1 MAQQLSPPPPAP
13 GEGQSHRSVLVA
25 IGALLL
31 GMLLAA
37 LDQTIV
43 STALP
48 TIVSELGGL
57 DHLSWVV
64 TAYLLAA
71 TAATPLWGK
80 LGDQYGRKKLFQ
92 TAIVIFLI
100 GSALCGIAQ
109 NMPQLIGF
117 RALQGLGGGGLMV
130 LSMAIVG
137 DLVTP
142 RERGKYQGLFGAV
155 FGVTSVLGPLLGGF
169 FTEHLSWRW
178 VFYINL
184 PIGVVALVVIAAVLH
199 IPVRREKH
207 TIDYLG
213 TFLIASVATAL
224 VLVASLGGTTW
235 AWSSPQIIALAVL
248 AVVLLVAFI
257 AVERRAVE
265 PVLPLKLFRIR
276 TFSLVAV
283 ISFVIG
289 FAMFG
294 AMTYLPTFLQVVH
307 DITPTMSGV
316 HMLPMVF
323 GLLITSTASG
333 QIVSRTGRWKVFPLA
348 GTALTA
354 VGLLLLHNLDENSST
369 WLMSAYFFVFGA
381 GLGLVMQVL
390 VLVAQNSVSYQD
402 LGVATSGATFFRSI
416 GSAFGVAI
424 FGTIFANRLTGQLT
438 DALAG
443 QSLPSGV
450 DAGRLAADPRA
461 IGQLPADLRPGVL
474 GAYSTS
480 ITDVFLYAV
489 PVVLLA
495 FVLAWFLREDK
506 LQGSVTAPD
515 SRPDPRLQ
523 PRRALLVRR
532 VRPRAVGAGHP
543 GGPPRDLRE
552 DHRAGR
558 LRPAARG
565 QLAAPADQA
574 ARHRRTRAARRD
586 RSRTA
591 ACDHRRGPAGR
602 GTRTGPPGGPADDP
616 HRRGG
621 RGRRPPLPGPRG
633 LPGRAP
639 RRLVGPRAPDRPGQT
654 RQRTDRRGQRI
665 DQGAPA
671 LPDASPRPRGPPAP
685 RRARG
690 PPPGPRRPGR
700 PRPPAPARLTR
711 PPGPPGGTVRHIAA
725 GRVTAPWR
733 TSAPRT
739 GYGGG
744 TPATSRYPCFVYS
757 PRASTRSWR
766 VSSRSSRT
774 PYDLA
779 ASSTAAS
786 SSPPP
791 PVPRNPGRTYTRVSS
806 AVPGPAASVSTS
818 PAQLAAL
825 LPYRPTTNCPV
836 GGTSRPAPSS
846 ASPSAISSAVAGRCQ

>member
-1 MAQQLSPPPPAP
+1 MSQQLSPQPPPPAP

-100 GSALCGIAQ
+100 GSALCGVAQ

-184 PIGVVALVVIAAVLH
+184 PIGVVALGVIAAVLH

-213 TFLIASVATAL
+213 TFLIAAVATSL
-224 VLVASLGGTTW
+224 VLIASLGGTTW
-235 AWSSPQIIALAVL
+235 AWTSPQIIGLAVL

-257 AVERRAVE
+257 AAERRAVE

-276 TFSLVAV
+276 TFTLVAV

-333 QIVSRTGRWKVFPLA
+333 QIVSRTGRWKVFPVL
-348 GTALTA
+348 GTALTTA
-354 VGLLLLHNLDENSST
+354 GLLLLHRLDESSST
-369 WLMSAYFFVFGA
+369 WLMSVYFFVFGA

-416 GSAFGVAI
+416 GAAFGVAV
-424 FGTIFANRLTGQLT
+424 FGTIFTNRLTGQLT

-443 QSLPSGV
+443 QPLPPGI
-450 DAGRLAADPRA
+450 DAGSLAADPRA
-461 IGQLPADLRPGVL
+461 IGQLPADLRPSVL
-474 GAYSTS
+474 SAYSTS
-480 ITDVFLYAV
+480 ITDVFLYAA

-506 LQGSVTAPD
+506 LRGSVTAPD
-515 SRPDPRLQ
+515 TSQTLASNPVERSSYDECA
-523 PRRALLVRR
+523 RALSVLATREGRREIYEKITARAGYDLLPAASWLLLRIKRHGTVEPARLAETAPVPLHVITDAARQVEERGLARREGLQMILTDSGAEAVVRLSQAREDSLAELLGDWWGPERPTDLVQLVHELTAEVSGSTRE
-532 VRPRAVGAGHP
+532 RPHSP
-543 GGPPRDLRE
+543 TPPRDHEAHL
-552 DHRAGR
+552 
-558 LRPAARG
+558 
-565 QLAAPADQA
+565 
-574 ARHRRTRAARRD
+574 RRD
-586 RSRTA
+586 EREAHSRA
-591 ACDHRRGPAGR
+591 L
-602 GTRTGPPGGPADDP
+602 DDP
-616 HRRGG
+616 DDHGH
-621 RGRRPPLPGPRG
+621 PH
-633 LPGRAP
+633 
-639 RRLVGPRAPDRPGQT
+639 
-654 RQRTDRRGQRI
+654 
-665 DQGAPA
+665 
-671 LPDASPRPRGPPAP
+671 PPA
-685 RRARG
+685 
-690 PPPGPRRPGR
+690 
-700 PRPPAPARLTR
+700 
-711 PPGPPGGTVRHIAA
+711 
-725 GRVTAPWR
+725 
-733 TSAPRT
+733 
-739 GYGGG
+739 
-744 TPATSRYPCFVYS
+744 
-757 PRASTRSWR
+757 
-766 VSSRSSRT
+766 
-774 PYDLA
+774 
-779 ASSTAAS
+779 
-786 SSPPP
+786 
-791 PVPRNPGRTYTRVSS
+791 
-806 AVPGPAASVSTS
+806 
-818 PAQLAAL
+818 
-825 LPYRPTTNCPV
+825 
-836 GGTSRPAPSS
+836 
-846 ASPSAISSAVAGRCQ
+846 

>member
-506 LQGSVTAPD
+506 LRGSVTAPD
-515 SRPDPRLQ
+515 AGQTLASNPVERSSYDECA
-523 PRRALLVRR
+523 RALSVLATREGRREIYEKITARAGYDLLPAASWLLLRIKRHGTVEPARLAETAPVPLHVITDAARQVEERGLARREGLQMILTDAGAEAVVHLSQAREDSLAELLGDWWGPERPTDLVKLVSELTAEVSGSTRE
-532 VRPRAVGAGHP
+532 RPHSP
-543 GGPPRDLRE
+543 TPPRDHE
-552 DHRAGR
+552 AH
-558 LRPAARG
+558 LRPDEREA
-565 QLAAPADQA
+565 
-574 ARHRRTRAARRD
+574 HRR
-586 RSRTA
+586 
-591 ACDHRRGPAGR
+591 
-602 GTRTGPPGGPADDP
+602 
-616 HRRGG
+616 
-621 RGRRPPLPGPRG
+621 
-633 LPGRAP
+633 
-639 RRLVGPRAPDRPGQT
+639 
-654 RQRTDRRGQRI
+654 
-665 DQGAPA
+665 
-671 LPDASPRPRGPPAP
+671 
-685 RRARG
+685 
-690 PPPGPRRPGR
+690 
-700 PRPPAPARLTR
+700 
-711 PPGPPGGTVRHIAA
+711 
-725 GRVTAPWR
+725 
-733 TSAPRT
+733 
-739 GYGGG
+739 
-744 TPATSRYPCFVYS
+744 
-757 PRASTRSWR
+757 
-766 VSSRSSRT
+766 
-774 PYDLA
+774 
-779 ASSTAAS
+779 
-786 SSPPP
+786 
-791 PVPRNPGRTYTRVSS
+791 
-806 AVPGPAASVSTS
+806 AASVITCS
-818 PAQLAAL
+818 
-825 LPYRPTTNCPV
+825 
-836 GGTSRPAPSS
+836 GTGAVS
-846 ASPSAISSAVAGRCQ
+846 ASRAGST